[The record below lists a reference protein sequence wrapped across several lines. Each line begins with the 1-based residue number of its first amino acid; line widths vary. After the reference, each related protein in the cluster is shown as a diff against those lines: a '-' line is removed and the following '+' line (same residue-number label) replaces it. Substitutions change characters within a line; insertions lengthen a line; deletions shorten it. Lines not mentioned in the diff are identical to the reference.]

1 MRPHANAGLRS
12 RRASGA
18 NGKLVFLAAAAA
30 FLTRTGRSAS
40 DFKYLHVD

>member
-18 NGKLVFLAAAAA
+18 NGKLVLP
-30 FLTRTGRSAS
+30 RGRGGLP
-40 DFKYLHVD
+40 DPHGPIGE